1 MPELAAELDIPFET
15 ARSRLRLG
23 MEKLRSALRAGD
35 AP

>member
-1 MPELAAELDIPFET
+1 VPELATELGIPFET

-23 MEKLRSALRAGD
+23 VQKLRDQIRRRG